1 MASKG
6 KWLDNKTI
14 VVTGASGGL
23 GAGLAEKLI
32 KEHNCYV
39 IGIARSE
46 AKMKKFVERLGS
58 YADHFEYRL
67 FDVSVKEN
75 WESFAAEM
83 KAAAKVP
90 SVLINNAGILPK
102 FKRTDRYSQEEIDQ
116 AMNIN
121 FFSIV
126 YATQAMLPILLEQND
141 PAVINVASSAS
152 LMTLAGTSFY
162 SASKAA
168 LRTYTE
174 ALRYEFRGKCYFSV
188 VCPGF
193 TATDIMRDQAG
204 SSNTMKIVAM
214 VSTSCETMV
223 DWIFKGI
230 ENRKPMMVRGFDA
243 WAMDIFARLFPV
255 FGSTLFSTVMKVA
268 NVDIFRDVFND

>member
-1 MASKG
+1 MTNKG
-6 KWLDNKTI
+6 AWLNNKTV

-46 AKMKKFVERLGS
+46 AKMKKFVEKLGS

-67 FDVSVKEN
+67 FDVSQKEN
-75 WESFAAEM
+75 WKKFAAEM
-83 KAAAKVP
+83 AAADKVP

-102 FKRTDRYSQEEIDQ
+102 FKRTDRYSREEIDA

-126 YATQAMLPILLEQND
+126 YATEEMLPLLLKQSD

-174 ALRYEFRGKCYFSV
+174 ALRAEFRKKCYFSV

-193 TATDIMRDQAG
+193 TATDIMRDQSG
-204 SSNTMKIVAM
+204 SGKTMNLISK
-214 VSTSCETMV
+214 VSTSCDTMV
-223 DWIFKGI
+223 NWIFKGI
-230 ENRKPMMVRGFDA
+230 ENRKPMQVHGFDA
-243 WAMDIFARLFPV
+243 WAMDIANRLFPV
-255 FGSTLFSTVMKVA
+255 QGSRLFSAVMRLA
-268 NVDIFRDVFND
+268 HVDIFEEVYKD

>member
-1 MASKG
+1 MPNKKTWLNG
-6 KWLDNKTI
+6 KT
-14 VVTGASGGL
+14 VVITGASGGL

-32 KEHNCYV
+32 KEHGCYV

-46 AKMKKFVERLGS
+46 AKMKKVVENLGS
-58 YADHFEYRL
+58 YADHFDYRL
-67 FDVSVKEN
+67 FDVSIKEN
-75 WESFAAEM
+75 WENFAAEM
-83 KAAAKVP
+83 KVAANIP

-102 FKRTDRYSQEEIDQ
+102 FKRTDRYNQEEIDQ

-126 YATQAMLPILLEQND
+126 YATQSMLPVLLTQND
-141 PAVINVASSAS
+141 PGVINVASSAS

-193 TATDIMRDQAG
+193 TATDIMRDQEG
-204 SSNTMKIVAM
+204 SGKTMNLVARI
-214 VSTSCETMV
+214 STSCDTMV
-223 DWIFKGI
+223 NWIMKGI
-230 ENRKPMMVRGFDA
+230 ENRKPMQVLGFDA

-255 FGSTLFSTVMKVA
+255 FGPTLFSTVMKA
-268 NVDIFRDVFND
+268 AKVDLFRMVFQD